1 MSTKS
6 YLDEYV
12 HDYFEELAESQYRK
26 EIQFLEKSLKEME
39 DVV

>member
-12 HDYFEELAESQYRK
+12 HDHFEKLAEIQYRR